1 MPHIVIEYAQSLDA
15 TLDLNALVKAVY
27 DGAGRS
33 DLFEP
38 ETIKVRAIAFQH
50 YLVAGEVQSFI
61 HLRAQILSGR
71 SEAQKKQLSQCLLE
85 GIEPLATT
93 VTSLTVDV
101 VDMDRFCYAKRVLP
115 C

>member
-15 TLDLNALVKAVY
+15 TLDVNALVRAVH
-27 DGAGRS
+27 DGAARS

-38 ETIKVRAIAFQH
+38 EAIKVRAIAFQH
-50 YLVAGEVQSFI
+50 YLVAGKVQPFI

-85 GIEPLATT
+85 SVEPLAAS
-93 VTSLTVDV
+93 VTSVTVDV
-101 VDMDRFCYAKRVLP
+101 VDMDRFCYSKQLLSS
-115 C
+115 